1 MILYNLQFYVKRDTL
16 ILMSMDRVIVSL
28 SILNLYKTREQS
40 EYLDFYNSF
49 DFDTYEIVDI
59 STTLQTYKRGYS
71 YMITYRMPI

>member
-1 MILYNLQFYVKRDTL
+1 
-16 ILMSMDRVIVSL
+16 MSMDRVIVSL

-71 YMITYRMPI
+71 YMITYRMPK

>member
-1 MILYNLQFYVKRDTL
+1 
-16 ILMSMDRVIVSL
+16 MSMDRVIVSL

-59 STTLQTYKRGYS
+59 STTLQTYKRGY
-71 YMITYRMPI
+71 TYRMPK